1 MERNDIKKEIRKVL
15 EEMVSTD
22 FKNDGHGGIDSQTG
36 DDLMGYYH
44 SESGPLHQGSQPGDY
59 GKHIYFSPSSGGG
72 GGGSAEQSSA
82 EGKSSEENIEE
93 NINKNEEIYFY
104 GLLDKIYAYQK
115 VAKDAGLSSI
125 HKSLLNKGVEILKS
139 GQNGKTEKFNIEL
152 KSGTFEGKNIKLVL
166 KGKVNLYYGIVD
178 FVNFVVEIYL
188 DNKLIEVLDNTSS
201 DLDDIKL
208 KFEPTGKEI
217 YDKAEL

>member
-1 MERNDIKKEIRKVL
+1 MEINDIKKEIRKVL
-15 EEMVSTD
+15 KEVVSTD

-36 DDLMGYYH
+36 NDLMGYYH

-59 GKHIYFSPSSGGG
+59 GKHIYFNPSSGGG
-72 GGGSAEQSSA
+72 GSEKPSA
-82 EGKSSEENIEE
+82 EGESSGENIEE
-93 NINKNEEIYFY
+93 NTNKNEEIYFY

-115 VAKDAGLSSI
+115 IAKDAGLDSI
-125 HKSLLNKGVEILKS
+125 HKSLLDKGVEILKL

-217 YDKAEL
+217 YDKAKI